1 VSEQRPAAVTPA
13 GAGEDTARGGSVTA
27 RGETR
32 SLLTL
37 REVGRTFGGVRAL
50 DGVSFA
56 VRAGAIHGL
65 IGPNGAGKT
74 TALNVISGLMRP
86 TSGAIELGG
95 RRVDRLPAY
104 RIAGLGVR
112 RTYQNIR
119 LFPAMS
125 AAENLIVGMHTL
137 TRAPLWQR
145 LIYAPAA
152 RREEAWAHERARAL
166 LGRVG
171 LGRREAELARNLS
184 YGEQR
189 RLEIARAL
197 ASDPTLLLLD
207 EPTAGMN
214 PREVEEVAHLIR
226 SIAAEGSTVLLVE
239 HNVALVMGV
248 CERITVLDYGRV
260 NAEGTPEQ
268 VSADARVIEAYLG
281 SEG

>member
-1 VSEQRPAAVTPA
+1 VTEQQRAAAAPT
-13 GAGEDTARGGSVTA
+13 GAEDITARGRPAPTQE
-27 RGETR
+27 RP
-32 SLLTL
+32 SLLLL

-56 VRAGAIHGL
+56 VGEGAIHAL

-86 TSGAIELGG
+86 TSGEIEFDG
-95 RRVDRLPAY
+95 RRVDRLPAH
-104 RIAGLGVR
+104 RIAALGVR

-145 LIYAPAA
+145 LVYAPPA

-166 LGRVG
+166 LARVG
-171 LGRREAELARNLS
+171 LGRREGELARNLS

-197 ASDPTLLLLD
+197 ASDPALLLLD

-214 PREVEEVAHLIR
+214 PREVEEMAHLIR
-226 SIAAEGSTVLLVE
+226 SIAAEGRTVLLVE
-239 HNVALVMGV
+239 HNMALVMAV
-248 CERITVLDYGRV
+248 CQRITVLDFGRV
-260 NAEGTPEQ
+260 IAEGTPEQ